1 MLRRSIVSEAI
12 GGLLSPVVSGV
23 VFLCSFRC
31 SSVSAA
37 GISPLAFLT
46 ASLSRPW
53 ETHSRRFSSP
63 SNCANHPGQIRPQ
76 ESPHSAWGRSVVGGP
91 EVCPTGVS
99 PASVLLAKAHNHRP

>member
-31 SSVSAA
+31 SSVAAA
-37 GISPLAFLT
+37 GISPLALLT

-63 SNCANHPGQIRPQ
+63 SNFFDHPGQIRPQ

-91 EVCPTGVS
+91 EVVPDRRQPRVGPLGKS
-99 PASVLLAKAHNHRP
+99 A